1 MLYAF
6 NTLLDVVPK
15 IEVKPE
21 DVAKAHKDLEDSSDN
36 ESDHNLKIN
45 EIQNNESYYNKQR
58 NYLSGV

>member
-6 NTLLDVVPK
+6 NSLLDVVPK

-21 DVAKAHKDLEDSSDN
+21 DVAKAKKDMEDSSDN

-45 EIQNNESYYNKQR
+45 EIQNNESFYNKQR

>member
-21 DVAKAHKDLEDSSDN
+21 DVAKAKQVEEDSSDN

-45 EIQNNESYYNKQR
+45 EIQNNESYYNKQS